1 MLIRAPSGDS
11 CTCTLLRSR
20 CRTEAAPPSLAL
32 ARSGS
37 MRSGSMRRGLLRSRL
52 NNEGQD
58 CSIPCNSEQGL
69 CTFCGHGGACCEY
82 GHNSSPP
89 ECGSGSLGCTSK
101 LCCTALKAAYRI
113 QASAPS
119 PNAEPPI
126 APEALSV
133 QLSPALIAGISVGA
147 TLGCVLLVA
156 LVAACIIWGMRQGQ
170 HVQKLSMELKQ
181 LKRAL
186 PKRSRR
192 KPEDKSL
199 VRGTLVGGSPSPS
212 SPSPPLLLPSL
223 LKCHSFDP
231 RLGSSTPRPHQHHRP
246 RRRHRMARL

>member
-1 MLIRAPSGDS
+1 
-11 CTCTLLRSR
+11 
-20 CRTEAAPPSLAL
+20 
-32 ARSGS
+32 

-212 SPSPPLLLPSL
+212 SPSPPSPSSPSPPLLLPSL